1 MIKPVTRNEIP
12 QCVELIKT
20 SFIPVAEQ
28 YGITRENAP
37 RYVAYSTT
45 DERLYGQY
53 DEEHRPM
60 FGYYENGKIVGYYS
74 LSMQEDN
81 ECELNNLAVLPAYR
95 HNKIGEQLLLHAFDT
110 AKQLGRTKVNIG
122 IVEENQILRKWY
134 EKYGAVHTGTQ
145 KFDFFPF
152 TCGYLVKFV

>member
-1 MIKPVTRNEIP
+1 MIKSITRNEIP
-12 QCVELIKT
+12 ECVELIKT
-20 SFIPVAEQ
+20 SFVPVAEQ

-45 DERLYGQY
+45 DERLYAQF

-60 FGYYENGKIVGYYS
+60 FGYYDNDKIVGYYS

-81 ECELNNLAVLPAYR
+81 ECELNNLAVLPEYR

-134 EKYGAVHTGTQ
+134 ERYGAIHTGTQ
-145 KFDFFPF
+145 KYDFFPF
-152 TCGYLVKFV
+152 TCGYLEKQV